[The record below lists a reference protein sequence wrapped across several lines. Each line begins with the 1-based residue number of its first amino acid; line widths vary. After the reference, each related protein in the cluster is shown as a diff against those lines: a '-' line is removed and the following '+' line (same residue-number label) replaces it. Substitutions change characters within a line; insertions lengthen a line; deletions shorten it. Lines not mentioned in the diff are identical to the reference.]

1 MSEREP
7 KRRKPVIGRGV
18 LAVLCAASL
27 ALTVVSG
34 CRVYVMGSTVRNPFL
49 GEWHAE
55 FPGVSGRISYTYEFK
70 SDGRYRYVRALAG
83 GGGSFRREITGTYDY
98 DDDTLIL
105 TPDASSL
112 PQSRLNYE
120 FTSDDDLQLES
131 EIDTGVTDTL
141 TYHRH
146 P

>member
-1 MSEREP
+1 MTEQG
-7 KRRKPVIGRGV
+7 RRRSLRIRVVAPVA
-18 LAVLCAASL
+18 LCAVLI
-27 ALTVVSG
+27 ALTVLSG
-34 CRVYVMGSTVRNPFL
+34 CSVTVVRSQQNPFV

-55 FPGVSGRISYTYEFK
+55 FPGVSGRISYTYEFER
-70 SDGRYRYVRALAG
+70 DGTYSYVRALAG
-83 GGGSFRREITGTYDY
+83 GTGSFRREITGTYDY

-105 TPDASSL
+105 EPDASSFPRSL
-112 PQSRLNYE
+112 LNYE
-120 FTSDDDLQLES
+120 FTSDEELKLES